1 MRRRPRLLNIYN
13 RYNRYNHY
21 NRYNRYNHYNIYRRY
36 LPAMLSG
43 YAPVYPDKSGTRRGW
58 TPPQQKINE

>member
-36 LPAMLSG
+36 LPATLPA
-43 YAPVYPDKSGTRRGW
+43 YAPVYPDKSGTRRG
-58 TPPQQKINE
+58 